1 MTLTTGE
8 SRKNLSCCKEI
19 IQARCDVDHLQ
30 DDQDRLKADMR
41 RLFDKLDSYMKWM
54 IGLFVGIGLESVAI
68 IIMIILT
75 LTEKS

>member
-30 DDQDRLKADMR
+30 DDQDQLKADMR

-68 IIMIILT
+68 IIMIVLT
-75 LTEKS
+75 LTEKQ

>member
-8 SRKNLSCCKEI
+8 PRKNLSCCKEI

-30 DDQDRLKADMR
+30 DDQDQLKADMR

-68 IIMIILT
+68 IIMIVLT
-75 LTEKS
+75 LTEKQ

>member
-1 MTLTTGE
+1 MAFTTSE
-8 SRKNLSCCKEI
+8 PRKNLSCCKEI

-30 DDQDRLKADMR
+30 DDQDQLKADMR

-75 LTEKS
+75 LTEKQ